1 MFFVTKSTLGCNP
14 ISPHQYPQACTA
26 ACSCLQSHKSPT
38 ILLTQLHGSS
48 LHQKSQYTESFN
60 TMYTEIIQW
69 SVHRDIGVIL
79 GGPPGAQPPPSPPP
93 PPPTF
98 PHYIATNATLLFC
111 NPILLSTKCIKGTD
125 PKFVLPEC
133 TRIDF

>member
-1 MFFVTKSTLGCNP
+1 MVST
-14 ISPHQYPQACTA
+14 QR
-26 ACSCLQSHKSPT
+26 
-38 ILLTQLHGSS
+38 
-48 LHQKSQYTESFN
+48 
-60 TMYTEIIQW
+60 
-69 SVHRDIGVIL
+69 HRRHL
-79 GGPPGAQPPPSPPP
+79 GGASRGTAPPP
-93 PPPTF
+93 PTTF